1 MFSKFSSSRFDYLWI
16 GLFAG
21 LLIFFNL
28 GTAKLFDEDEP
39 KNAECGREMFER
51 GDWIVPTFNYELR
64 TDKPIM
70 IYWLMLCSFNVFG
83 VSEFAARLP
92 SALMALGTMCSIY
105 VIARHLFDRT
115 TGLVAACALGSCL
128 MYVTIARASTPDSTL
143 IFFIVLSLAMYV
155 VWSLPKS
162 LNGLSE
168 SEGGPAVHGWV
179 AQQQDA
185 SPSAINS
192 TSNPHSPLQW
202 PAKYLP
208 RQNWQY
214 LAMYAVMGC
223 AVLSKGPVGFLLPC
237 TIIGLT
243 LLWLG
248 YLERTQTS
256 PSTVKTSLLK
266 STQNYLIALLSVFSP
281 IAFGK
286 AVLSMRVWWLVLS
299 LAVVALPWYV
309 AVGIATDGAWLEGFL
324 GGHNVGRFLKPMEQH
339 SGPFFY
345 YIPVVL
351 MGFFPW
357 SAFLPLAMVEGAM
370 EIRNWKLEIG
380 RSKNLVG
387 YVFLL
392 SWVLVYICFFSVAQ
406 TKLPNYVL
414 PCYPALAVLT
424 SALLVRWTR
433 GEMVLSAKYIS
444 WGAYTWIA
452 AGIGLMVGLTVAGGV
467 ILQGT
472 YWLGLLGL
480 VPLAGGLIL
489 LWQERQPAYL
499 SDLKLGRLPAVIA
512 TAGLFV
518 LAAINL
524 AADPISQQQD
534 GPHYGELSQQLAGE
548 SRELGTFEFFSP
560 NLVFYGEKQVAR
572 IKDVDHLTRFLSEN
586 PGGMVLTRSDKYEL
600 YKNDLPPDII
610 IADRRPRFLRQHDL
624 LLLIHRSSEVAKS
637 EVLSVIR

>member
-1 MFSKFSSSRFDYLWI
+1 MFSKMTSSRFDYLWI

-70 IYWLMLCSFNVFG
+70 IYWLMLCSFNIFG

-155 VWSLPKS
+155 VWSLPRSFSPGEKVA
-162 LNGLSE
+162 E
-168 SEGGPAVHGWV
+168 SNLRFASNTARSDEG
-179 AQQQDA
+179 
-185 SPSAINS
+185 
-192 TSNPHSPLQW
+192 TLQW

-208 RQNWQY
+208 RKNWHY

-248 YLERTQTS
+248 YLERTQSS
-256 PSTVKTSLLK
+256 PSTTKISLLQ
-266 STQNYLIALLSVFSP
+266 SVQNYLISLLSVFSP

-357 SAFLPLAMVEGAM
+357 SAFLPLAMVEGAVV
-370 EIRNWKLEIG
+370 IRNSQFVI
-380 RSKNLVG
+380 RQSKNIVG

-392 SWVLVYICFFSVAQ
+392 SWVLVYIGFFSVAQ

-424 SALLVRWTR
+424 SALLVRWVR

-452 AGIGLMVGLTVAGGV
+452 AGIGLVVGLTVAGGV

-600 YKNDLPPDII
+600 YKNDLPSDII

-624 LLLIHRSSEVAKS
+624 LLLVHRSSEVAKS
-637 EVLSVIR
+637 EALSIIR